1 VIVFLVGTEVPR
13 RFTIHEGLIRTRS
26 DFVQLALRGEWKEA
40 RERTI
45 PLPEDDPDVFSV
57 YQQFLYGGLI
67 YTSYKNAPSRPDD
80 EYKVLVKAYILGEKI
95 MDQEFK
101 DSIVDAII
109 EKLRTLR
116 RFDTQ
121 LTDLVSDNTPFA
133 SPLRR
138 LWMDAYYHFGSSEW
152 LDSSLAGSPINAEF
166 MAEFSRHQMQSRTGF
181 GSFGPYAM
189 FLSCTYHGHGIRP
202 CCRQTKQNIG

>member
-116 RFDTQ
+116 S
-121 LTDLVSDNTPFA
+121 LTT
-133 SPLRR
+133 LRLHR
-138 LWMDAYYHFGSSEW
+138 HCAAFGWMRTITLAAPSGSIPAWQVAPSTLSSW
-152 LDSSLAGSPINAEF
+152 PSSVATRCSLALGLARLVPMRCF
-166 MAEFSRHQMQSRTGF
+166 
-181 GSFGPYAM
+181 
-189 FLSCTYHGHGIRP
+189 
-202 CCRQTKQNIG
+202 